1 MTTNDDATHD
11 IADVKELADAFHDDD
26 IPVECLLDDH
36 PMNDDYLRGIEKLKR
51 AIIQRSDTMRPA
63 QIKAVKL
70 RHQGY
75 TNIVIAEKLGK
86 KPANISS
93 LLSNP
98 RCKELLALLR
108 YLALALEGPADA
120 QRRAML
126 WRIAEA
132 NEQDDPR
139 CAISAIAELNRMHHN
154 DRQLEALLTSGVG
167 SNRIEIVV
175 SSPALARTTLDG

>member
-1 MTTNDDATHD
+1 MTTDDATHD
-11 IADVKELADAFHDDD
+11 IAEVKELVDAFHDDA

-36 PMNDDYLRGIEKLKR
+36 PLNDDYLRGIENLKR
-51 AIIQRSDTMRPA
+51 AIIRRSDTMRPHQVA
-63 QIKAVKL
+63 AVKL

-75 TNIVIAEKLGK
+75 NNQAIAEKLGK
-86 KPANISS
+86 KPASISS
-93 LLSNP
+93 LLSND

-108 YLALALEGPADA
+108 YLSLALDGPADA

-132 NEQDDPR
+132 SEEDDPR

-154 DRQLEALLTSGVG
+154 ERQLQALLTQGVG